1 MHIFEQ
7 KQGIKCSDE
16 TSNLIWADTY
26 VSSYI
31 YNAKKQRGFIS

>member
-16 TSNLIWADTY
+16 TSNLMWADTY
-26 VSSYI
+26 MCLRIYI
-31 YNAKKQRGFIS
+31 M